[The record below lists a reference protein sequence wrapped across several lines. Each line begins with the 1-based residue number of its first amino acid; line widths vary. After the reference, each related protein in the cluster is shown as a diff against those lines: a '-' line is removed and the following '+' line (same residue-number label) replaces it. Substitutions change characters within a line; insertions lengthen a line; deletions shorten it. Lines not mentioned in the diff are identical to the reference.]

1 VTQAP
6 ATSAASEGHP
16 TIFGTIR
23 TMAGPVKVLMLG
35 TFVNNLASFLNAFL
49 VLFLTHHRGIS
60 STYAGLALT
69 ALLVGRIVG
78 TAIGGGIAD
87 RVGYRW
93 TIIGSTF
100 LAGAATVTLVQMSSP
115 WVIIGVAGLAGIV
128 LQAYRPASIAWIVQL
143 TPERSHVLVFSIY
156 RLAFNVGATVG
167 PLAGALIVKYSYDLL
182 FYANAATE
190 LSFGLVA
197 LLFLPSDSTGKKSR
211 AGRPDG
217 QPAAQTAAEAA
228 AATAP
233 ARGYRAMLTDS
244 RFMLVIAGLFFTA
257 VAYIQIASALP
268 LFVTGTGYSTNDY
281 AILLSLNGAM
291 VIAFEVVLT
300 KWTQRIPIGLPMA
313 GGMALLS
320 IGHFL
325 YLYPAGLGGLAVAT
339 FVWTL
344 GEIVAAPSM
353 LAYPGLSAP
362 AGLTARYI
370 AGATV
375 AQQLG
380 YAAGPIIGVTAWQM
394 WGSKVWLVTGACAA
408 VATVLTIIG
417 AGFRRRAAAESPDPT
432 ATATALTAA
441 DRSVTEG
448 SPADQSDT
456 DQSRTDASAAGT
468 TGTTPNSSSVSA

>member
-1 VTQAP
+1 MTTDEAHG
-6 ATSAASEGHP
+6 EGHP
-16 TIFGTIR
+16 TIFHTIS
-23 TMAGPVKVLMLG
+23 TMAGPVRVLMLG

-60 STYAGLALT
+60 GAYAGLALT

-78 TAIGGGIAD
+78 TAIGGGVAD

-100 LAGAATVTLVQMSSP
+100 LACAATVALVHMSSP
-115 WVIIGVAGLAGIV
+115 WAIIGVAGLAGIV

-167 PLAGALIVKYSYDLL
+167 PLAGALILKYSYDLL

-197 LLFLPSDSTGKKSR
+197 LIFLPSDATGRKAR
-211 AGRPDG
+211 AV
-217 QPAAQTAAEAA
+217 
-228 AATAP
+228 TAP
-233 ARGYRAMLTDS
+233 AGTGGTGERVEAKPAGSYRTMLTDG
-244 RFMLVIAGLFFTA
+244 RFMLVIGGLFFTA
-257 VAYIQIASALP
+257 VAYIQITSALP

-281 AILLSLNGAM
+281 AILLALNGAM
-291 VIAFEVVLT
+291 VIALEVLLT

-353 LAYPGLSAP
+353 LAFPGLTAP
-362 AGLTARYI
+362 AGLRARYI

-394 WGSKVWLVTGACAA
+394 WGSRVWLITGACAA

-417 AGFRRRAAAESPDPT
+417 AGFRR
-432 ATATALTAA
+432 LTAA
-441 DRSVTEG
+441 GSPDAMVTPTDSSVTA
-448 SPADQSDT
+448 SSVTASSAPTAADP
-456 DQSRTDASAAGT
+456 SAAGSS
-468 TGTTPNSSSVSA
+468 PNSSSVSV